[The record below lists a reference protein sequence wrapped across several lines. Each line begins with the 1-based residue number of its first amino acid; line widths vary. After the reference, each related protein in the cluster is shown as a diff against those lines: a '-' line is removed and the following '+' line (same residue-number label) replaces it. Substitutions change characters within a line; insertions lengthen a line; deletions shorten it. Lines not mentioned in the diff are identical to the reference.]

1 MYVLYINK
9 KSSLSSLLEFLLTI
23 PITDLSLAAALTHCV
38 LSIDF
43 CRARPSCGNQPH
55 VAAVYWL
62 PVDGTDRRTDG
73 RTDTRLLR
81 DAYRWKRSASITV
94 GYGPNSVTWICCRH
108 SDSTNPQQIQV
119 MEFRPYAVMISRPRV
134 DARLS

>member
-9 KSSLSSLLEFLLTI
+9 KCSLSSLLEFLLTI

-38 LSIDF
+38 LPINV

-62 PVDGTDRRTDG
+62 PIDGTDRQTYGRTDG
-73 RTDTRLLR
+73 HP
-81 DAYRWKRSASITV
+81 TV
-94 GYGPNSVTWICCRH
+94 T
-108 SDSTNPQQIQV
+108 
-119 MEFRPYAVMISRPRV
+119 
-134 DARLS
+134 